1 MAVLKKLQPLPN
13 LNLCGN
19 PLPWTEKCKHL
30 GITLANKIDGCQA
43 DMEVKNA
50 MYVQKN
56 IDINQEFYFAHPD
69 TKLSINNIYNSHFSG
84 SPLWDLFSQGAHTI
98 ESTYNRSVKIM
109 MGLPYQT
116 HRSLIEPLTGQKH
129 IRKVLL
135 SRFLG
140 FMDKI
145 TKSGKKRL
153 NMLMET
159 CKKDVRS
166 VTGSNYRNIML
177 LLGKTSVS
185 DVRREDVDSIE
196 YFKLEPDESLKG
208 VDKG

>member
-1 MAVLKKLQPLPN
+1 
-13 LNLCGN
+13 
-19 PLPWTEKCKHL
+19 
-30 GITLANKIDGCQA
+30 
-43 DMEVKNA
+43 
-50 MYVQKN
+50 
-56 IDINQEFYFAHPD
+56 
-69 TKLSINNIYNSHFSG
+69 
-84 SPLWDLFSQGAHTI
+84 
-98 ESTYNRSVKIM
+98 M

-159 CKKDVRS
+159 CKKDVRY
-166 VTGSNYRNIML
+166 NYRNSML

-196 YFKLEPDESLKG
+196 YFKLEPDESWK
-208 VDKG
+208 VDSIKELIEVKQGKVEVPGFDKDELDTILDYLCTS